1 LSKKPVKAA
10 DADGGNPSLDGWF
23 YQCDVS
29 VLAALDLLVVNRVA
43 KVLQLEPASQEDL
56 EAELEAP
63 RVSSSAVVDGVR
75 LVVQAKLR
83 RSGQWTPASL
93 RDLVEHGTKRLSA
106 LKLLDD
112 VRVRYVLITSADV
125 SGPLASL
132 QVDDLLEPPSDDELP
147 SSVFPAS
154 HVKAAAGR
162 FAVLAQ
168 FNAARVA
175 ERSTVVCGGSDT
187 VQRAESCEFGRS
199 NLSHLHAVEPALE
212 GSQ

>member
-1 LSKKPVKAA
+1 MKAA